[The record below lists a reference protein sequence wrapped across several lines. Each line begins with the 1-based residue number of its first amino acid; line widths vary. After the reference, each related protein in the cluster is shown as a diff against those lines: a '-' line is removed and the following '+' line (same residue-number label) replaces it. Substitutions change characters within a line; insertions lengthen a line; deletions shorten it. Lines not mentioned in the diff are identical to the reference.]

1 MSIEDTIKEAEEQ
14 IKSECNKFRAMG
26 FQVEEHEDY
35 SLITKN
41 GAVIRIDW
49 EGIHVL
55 KGNKND

>member
-1 MSIEDTIKEAEEQ
+1 MTIEDAINEAEEKY
-14 IKSECNKFRAMG
+14 KSVCDKLRALG

-41 GAVIRIDW
+41 GAVVRIDW

-55 KGNKND
+55 KGKKND